1 MACLH
6 YSLSL
11 DFLVEKPK
19 GKYNGQKLMVLV
31 IKNTAPRI
39 NKIVARSPAI
49 ILPRY
54 KPTISTAIKIRIVR
68 SIKPMFFFIFTS
80 LICLITQ
87 QRSNSKDKQSVTNV
101 TQGRKNS
108 AILRCYH
115 VAMLQPW
122 NTNGSIHLF

>member
-39 NKIVARSPAI
+39 NKIVARSPEI
-49 ILPRY
+49 IYTLPAFFPVACHSSQAFHYPR
-54 KPTISTAIKIRIVR
+54 T
-68 SIKPMFFFIFTS
+68 PMKTYS
-80 LICLITQ
+80 
-87 QRSNSKDKQSVTNV
+87 
-101 TQGRKNS
+101 
-108 AILRCYH
+108 
-115 VAMLQPW
+115 
-122 NTNGSIHLF
+122 